1 VAAVTPVAIDDII
14 AFSEVTWELSE
25 AVNVNDYQQN
35 TMYSEQTN
43 EQLDRQWRS
52 SSFQDLDISL
62 ILILEGECN
71 GASLSERM

>member
-1 VAAVTPVAIDDII
+1 MAAVTPVAIDDII